1 MKFILNLIK
10 ISLKYGRFN
19 IRIYEIILGYIIYNY
34 IIQGGIMFDL
44 SIFKEMSQKEKYENM
59 LLMLKGILE
68 GEEDVV
74 TNLSNS
80 TALINALIEDI
91 SWCGFYIIKN
101 EELVLGPFQ
110 GLPACTRIKIGKG
123 VCGTA
128 AKEKETILVKDVNS
142 FEGHIACDA
151 ASNSEIVIPIIKDEK
166 VYGVLDIDS
175 TSIARFHEEDKIYL
189 EKAVDI
195 INSYVDWNKISY

>member
-1 MKFILNLIK
+1 
-10 ISLKYGRFN
+10 
-19 IRIYEIILGYIIYNY
+19 
-34 IIQGGIMFDL
+34 MFDL
-44 SIFKEMSQKEKYENM
+44 NIFKAMNQKEKYENM

-68 GEEDVV
+68 EEEDVV

-80 TALINALIEDI
+80 AAIINALTDDI

-101 EELVLGPFQ
+101 GELVLGPFQ
-110 GLPACTRIKIGKG
+110 GLPACTHIKIGKG
-123 VCGTA
+123 VCGTV
-128 AKEKETILVKDVNS
+128 AKEKETIIVKDVNS

-151 ASNSEIVIPIIKDEK
+151 ASNSEIVVPIIKNGE

-175 TSIARFHEEDKIYL
+175 TSLARFDEQDKVYL

-195 INSYVDWNKISY
+195 INTYVDWIKISY